1 MIGQKAFFCSELS
14 DEVKKAER
22 WRQKRTKLGTDSA
35 TNRMDLGESLIF
47 SVLICYMKV
56 TSDDRQDP
64 QELYHVMILDTEIYL
79 IRPEVH
85 EFYTQH

>member
-1 MIGQKAFFCSELS
+1 
-14 DEVKKAER
+14 
-22 WRQKRTKLGTDSA
+22 
-35 TNRMDLGESLIF
+35 MDLGESLIF